1 MKRFFGI
8 TAVSLLVG
16 IAPATSRSVPG
27 PLYQVHAIQ
36 YATLAGF
43 PANALVLGADSTR
56 KLDLSMMVWLL
67 QGEGHTILVDAG
79 FYRDEFLKAWKVGG
93 FSKPSEAVARFGV
106 APEQVTDVVISH
118 MHWDHADGADLF
130 PRAKIWVQRAEYQF
144 YKDPKNQQRTGVFP
158 VDVAMFEKFEREG
171 RLELIDGDSQR
182 VARGVFVYTGGRH
195 THESEYVSVYTKTGQ
210 TIIASDN
217 VYLYENLE
225 RHRPIAAT
233 WDTVSNLGAQDRM
246 RRLAADPRL
255 IVPGHDPAV
264 FTRFKTVKPGVA
276 LIE

>member
-1 MKRFFGI
+1 MK
-8 TAVSLLVG
+8 THWG
-16 IAPATSRSVPG
+16 IAGLTLWLGGAGPTPRVSPG
-27 PLYQVHAIQ
+27 PIYQVHAIQ
-36 YATLAGF
+36 YATLSGF
-43 PANALVLGADSTR
+43 PANALILGADSTR
-56 KLDLSMMVWLL
+56 KIDLSMMVWLL
-67 QGEGHTILVDAG
+67 QGEGRTILVDAG

-106 APEQVTDVVISH
+106 APDQVTDIIISH

-130 PRAKIWVQRAEYQF
+130 PRAKVWVQRAEYQF
-144 YKDPKNQQRTGVFP
+144 YQDPKNQARTGVFP

-171 RLELIDGDSQR
+171 RLGLIDGDSQR

-195 THESEYVSVYTKTGQ
+195 TKESEYVSVYTTSGQ
-210 TIIASDN
+210 TILASDN
-217 VYLYENLE
+217 VYLFENLE

-233 WDTVSNLGAQDRM
+233 WDTVSNLLAQDRM

-264 FTRFKTVKPGVA
+264 FTRFKVIKPGVA